1 MAFFVER
8 SSSTR
13 SRLVLCNASRN
24 ACQHDMNQIGAHI
37 GEDKPASG
45 RGESASGVAAHDTG
59 AQTWSAF
66 TAAASDEAFCRT
78 WLTLQCSMIAN
89 VRAGLL
95 LLRDPSGR
103 SYAPAA
109 VWPNPREDVTY
120 LSGAAESALTERRA
134 AVIGL
139 NAADAQRV
147 AAGSVHV
154 AYPIESE
161 SEVLGT
167 VVLDLRTRPE
177 AELQAVLRQLLW
189 GAGWLVAL
197 LRKHRI
203 AADGH
208 LLERASTALDLIQTA
223 QEHDTLDEAAIAVVN
238 ELATL
243 SKADRVSLGIERKSK
258 LRVRAISRTAWF
270 DRKSQLVETLENAM
284 EEALDQEASVAYPAI
299 PGARGKVS
307 VAQRDLAARTGSSAV
322 LTVPIMSAGRA
333 IGALTLERNEGA
345 AFDADSI
352 TVCEA
357 AGELLGP
364 AFEAMLERE
373 RWISGRL
380 AGKVQNWSHKLL
392 GPRRPALKL
401 AVLALLVSV
410 AILIF
415 ADGEFRVGARTVV
428 EGEMQRAA
436 VAPFDGYVAQAFAR
450 AGDTVRQG
458 AALAVLDDRE
468 LKLERTRWE
477 AEREQASR
485 KYHEALAKQDRA
497 SSRILAAQREQAE
510 AQLALAEEKLLRAQI
525 VAPFD
530 AVIVGGDLS
539 QMLGAPVEKGKV
551 LFELAPL
558 DRYRVVMKVDERDI
572 AYVTAGQRGEL
583 GLTGIT
589 GGTLPFKVKTVTSV
603 STAQEGRN
611 FFRVEAQLEDAS
623 MRLRPGMEGIGK
635 VSVGERRLVW
645 IWTRNFM
652 NWLRITLWTWLP

>member
-1 MAFFVER
+1 
-8 SSSTR
+8 
-13 SRLVLCNASRN
+13 
-24 ACQHDMNQIGAHI
+24 MNQIGAHI
-37 GEDKPASG
+37 GDEKPAAERADG
-45 RGESASGVAAHDTG
+45 ASEVAAHDAG
-59 AQTWSAF
+59 AQTWTAF
-66 TAAASDEAFCRT
+66 TAAQSDEAFCRT
-78 WLTLQCSMIAN
+78 WLTLQCSMVAN

-109 VWPNPREDVTY
+109 VWPNPREDVSY
-120 LSGAAESALTERRA
+120 LSSAAERALTERRA

-139 NAADAQRV
+139 KADGAPGV
-147 AAGSVHV
+147 AAGGVHV
-154 AYPIESE
+154 AYPIESD

-167 VVLDLRTRPE
+167 VVLDLAWRPE

-223 QEHDTLDEAAIAVVN
+223 QEHDTLDEAAMAVVN

-243 SKADRVSLGIERKSK
+243 SKADRVSLGIELKGK
-258 LRVRAISRTAWF
+258 LRLRAISRTAWF

-284 EEALDQEASVAYPAI
+284 EEALDQEASIAYPAI
-299 PGARGKVS
+299 PSARGKVS
-307 VAQRDLAARTGSSAV
+307 VAQRDLAVRTGSSAV

-333 IGALTLERNEGA
+333 IGALTLERNEGP
-345 AFDADSI
+345 AFDGDSI
-352 TVCEA
+352 IVCEA

-364 AFEAMLERE
+364 ALEAMLERE
-373 RWISGRL
+373 RWISGRF
-380 AGKVQNWSHKLL
+380 AVKVEGWSKKLL

-401 AVLALLVSV
+401 AVLALLIAAV
-410 AILIF
+410 ILTF
-415 ADGEFRVGARTVV
+415 VDGEFRVAARTVV
-428 EGEMQRAA
+428 EGEIQRAA
-436 VAPFDGYVAQAFAR
+436 VAPFDGYIAQAFAR

-458 AALAVLDDRE
+458 TLLAVLDDRE

-477 AEREQASR
+477 AEREQAAR

-497 SSRILAAQREQAE
+497 SSRILAAQREQAD
-510 AQLALAEEKLLRAQI
+510 AQLALAEEKLIRAQI
-525 VAPFD
+525 IAPFD
-530 AVIVGGDLS
+530 AVVVAGDLS

-572 AYVTAGQRGEL
+572 AYVNAGQSGEL

-589 GGTLPFKVKTVTSV
+589 SGTLPFKVKTVTSV

-623 MRLRPGMEGIGK
+623 TRLRPGMEGIGK
-635 VSVGERRLVW
+635 VAVGERRLVW

-652 NWLRITLWTWLP
+652 NWLRISLWSWLP